1 MGRQRVKG
9 SAAGEFWEAERF
21 KEGLRENK
29 LFSLFQ
35 ETKEIVSFIK
45 GNELL

>member
-1 MGRQRVKG
+1 MGERRQDGAAVGRQRVKG

-29 LFSLFQ
+29 LFS
-35 ETKEIVSFIK
+35 
-45 GNELL
+45 